1 MCILINIIIYTIQI
15 ILLYYIVTKLKNGM
29 KNYNYVPILF
39 NKTKNYQIKDQ
50 IIKMKEVQVY
60 GFKFKIKK

>member
-1 MCILINIIIYTIQI
+1 
-15 ILLYYIVTKLKNGM
+15 M